1 MGKQQHCSAHSHF
14 DEFGLVR
21 TRFDEALCNAC
32 APTIDRQDLW
42 STLAALEQPCVRCIA
57 RRDASAQHY
66 CWKTTQNQPNR
77 TIVRTTSTEQR
88 CSWRRRSPAQR
99 HSRGTQGVLK
109 VLKGYLRYSRAALGA
124 AALPS
129 APERSVRQHSTALL
143 LEHSPSAV
151 TATRAAQR
159 GPQRVLLSIARG

>member
-14 DEFGLVR
+14 DEFGLLR

-42 STLAALEQPCVRCIA
+42 STLATLEQPCVRCIA
-57 RRDASAQHY
+57 RRDASAQH

-88 CSWRRRSPAQR
+88 CSWRCRSPAQR

-109 VLKGYLRYSRAALGA
+109 VLKGCSWRRRSAFGTRALGSA
-124 AALPS
+124 AQHCA
-129 APERSVRQHSTALL
+129 AVRAHSRQ
-143 LEHSPSAV
+143 SN
-151 TATRAAQR
+151 AAQR
-159 GPQRVLLSIARG
+159 GPQRVLLSIARV